1 MIGHINRFKI
11 GDKVKILQKG
21 SYFGLSR
28 VIVDIIFDL
37 HNPNGLYD
45 LGAGLRFRDYEL
57 EAA

>member
-1 MIGHINRFKI
+1 MIDHKNRFKI
-11 GDKVKILQKG
+11 GDKVKFLQKG

-57 EAA
+57 